1 MWLENASVRNNNL
14 MFIILQGKIVMIFEI
29 VIVIVRIE
37 RKIIAAVV
45 QLKE

>member
-1 MWLENASVRNNNL
+1 MWLENAIVRNNNL

-29 VIVIVRIE
+29 VIVRIE
-37 RKIIAAVV
+37 RKTIAAVV

>member
-1 MWLENASVRNNNL
+1 MWLENAIVRNNNL

-29 VIVIVRIE
+29 VIVRIE
-37 RKIIAAVV
+37 RKIIAVV